1 MKRLLE
7 WYRQSVQLVT
17 HDIWHIDKAR
27 VNTRDAMLIKL
38 LKVIFISV
46 RGFFV
51 DKISLRASA
60 LTFYTL
66 IAIVPVLAMLI
77 GVARGFGLNEY
88 LLNLLHERFSEQ
100 KELLTFLFD
109 FSEAMLSRS
118 TSGLIA
124 GVSVLILLW
133 AILNLLSNIETSFNY
148 IWQVKRARPWG
159 RKVADYLSVKL
170 NAPILHI
177 ASSSLAVAMHAR
189 VAALAAELGIYPY
202 LAPVAKLGFK
212 ALSCALVWLVFT
224 FVYVAMPYTKVKV
237 VPALVAGVVA
247 GTLFYAVQS
256 VYIYSQVVVS
266 GYSAVYGSFAA
277 VPLFLL
283 WAQTSWLILLFGAEL
298 SFAAQNVQHYE
309 YGAGAQSLS
318 MRERKLLSLLVVQ
331 RIVKNFAA
339 GSKPMGSSEI
349 ATALGISVRVTRDI
363 LFGLTQCGVV
373 NETIT
378 DDPKVNAYQPAM
390 DIHAITAGCV
400 LERVEAR
407 GARTDGENT
416 EDRQRFAR
424 LLSQISLRAS
434 ENEGK
439 LKVMEI

>member
-17 HDIWHIDKAR
+17 YDIWHIDKAR

-38 LKVIFISV
+38 LKVIFIAV

-77 GVARGFGLNEY
+77 GVAKGFGLREY
-88 LLNLLHERFSEQ
+88 LLNLLHVRFAGQ
-100 KELLTFLFD
+100 GELLTFLFD

-124 GVSVLILLW
+124 GVSVLFLLW

-159 RKVADYLSVKL
+159 RKVADYLSVML
-170 NAPILHI
+170 IAPILLI

-189 VAALAAELGIYPY
+189 VAALAAELGVYPY

-212 ALSCALVWLVFT
+212 ALSCALIWLVFT
-224 FVYVAMPYTKVKV
+224 FVYVAMPYTKVKLA
-237 VPALVAGVVA
+237 PALVAGVVA

-318 MRERKLLSLLVVQ
+318 IRERKLLSLLVVHCV
-331 RIVKNFAA
+331 VKNFAA
-339 GSKPMGSSEI
+339 GGKPMGSSEI
-349 ATALGISVRVTRDI
+349 AAALGISVRVTRDI
-363 LFGLTQCGVV
+363 LFGLTQSGVV
-373 NETIT
+373 CETIT

-390 DIHAITAGCV
+390 DIHAITAGLV
-400 LERVEAR
+400 LGRVEAR
-407 GARTDGENT
+407 GTQAGGENT
-416 EDRQRFAR
+416 AAGKRLAR
-424 LLSQISLRAS
+424 LLAQMSLSAG

-439 LKVMEI
+439 IKIMEI